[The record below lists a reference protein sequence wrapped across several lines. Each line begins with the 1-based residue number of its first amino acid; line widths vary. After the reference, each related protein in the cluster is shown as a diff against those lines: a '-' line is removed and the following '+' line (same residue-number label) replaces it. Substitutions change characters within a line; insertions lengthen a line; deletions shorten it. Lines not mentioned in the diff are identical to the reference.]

1 MTNKEFYQS
10 VFSQVHPAAPVTW
23 ESCRARSRRA
33 RRPRRLLMAAAVAAV
48 LLALSCAAVAVNF
61 LGIRDL
67 LLFPDR
73 EGAGDTAFQRVS
85 LSGYMDTPESQALAQ
100 WQAFLDSYDPDGSIR
115 LSVGCTPNPQ
125 FDRYIDYGVYTQEM
139 ADTLESIA
147 AQYGLKLHTAQY
159 NLAAHPE
166 LLESC
171 AGFLGTTTGT
181 PTYMYEDG
189 TFHVD
194 AGQALLSSFGPLD
207 FQLQRSVRGSLHH
220 AQLSIDPADYQ
231 EWDYKTAEG
240 LPVHLA
246 LGTGRS
252 LVLADLEDCFVFV
265 TVLEG
270 ADGGLTRA
278 DLEEFANCFAFS
290 KLTPVVPPEA
300 LAGEDGNPATVNPP
314 AGEYTDAAR
323 AYATVLRSL
332 LYGGYLPD
340 GTQAESLSDD
350 PLSAM
355 AFNQFAV
362 QDLDGDGTAELI
374 LLYTTS
380 YTAGQQGYI
389 LSFDPA
395 YTGSGTPVTIRLE
408 EFPSF
413 SLYDN
418 GAVMARAS
426 HNQSWGELWPYVL
439 YLWEEGAY
447 RPVAAVYSADRET
460 LESAGLADQWPD
472 GVDTSGTG
480 TVYYVTPS
488 GEDGVTRAMDMTE
501 YEAWWEE
508 TMGQAQPLEPV
519 YWSLTEENIAAALG
533 VEVCPAG

>member
-1 MTNKEFYQS
+1 MTNKELYQS

-23 ESCRARSRRA
+23 EGCRARSRRA
-33 RRPRRLLMAAAVAAV
+33 RRPRRLLLAAAAVVVV

-73 EGAGDTAFQRVS
+73 EGSGDTTSQYVS
-85 LSGYMDTPESQALAQ
+85 LSGYMDTPESQALAE
-100 WQAFLDSYDPDGSIR
+100 WLAFLDSYDPDGTIR
-115 LSVGCTPNPQ
+115 LSAGCGPNPQ
-125 FDRYIDYGVYTQEM
+125 FDRYIDYGIYSQEM

-159 NLAAHPE
+159 DLTAHPE

-171 AGFLGTTTGT
+171 AGFLGTATGT

-194 AGQALLSSFGPLD
+194 GHVEVAGLGTLD
-207 FQLQRSVRGSLHH
+207 FQLQRSVRGTLHH
-220 AQLSIDPADYQ
+220 AQLTIDPADYQ
-231 EWDYKTAEG
+231 EWDYTTAEG

-265 TVLEG
+265 TVMDG
-270 ADGGLTRA
+270 TDGGLTRPG
-278 DLEEFANCFAFS
+278 LEELANCFALS
-290 KLTPVVPPEA
+290 RLTPVVPPETTPTP
-300 LAGEDGNPATVNPP
+300 EPVP
-314 AGEYTDAAR
+314 AGEYTDAFR
-323 AYATVLRSL
+323 TYATVLRSL
-332 LYGGYLPD
+332 LYTGELPD
-340 GTQAESLSDD
+340 GTRAESLSDD

-362 QDLDGDGTAELI
+362 QDLDGDGTAELV
-374 LLYTTS
+374 LLYSNT
-380 YTAGQQGYI
+380 YTAGQRGYI

-418 GAVMARAS
+418 GAVLARAS

-439 YLWEEGAY
+439 YLWEDGAY
-447 RPVAAVYSADRET
+447 RPAAAVSSTDRAI

-472 GVDTSGTG
+472 GVDTSGAG
-480 TVYYVTPS
+480 TVYYVAPA
-488 GEDGVTRAMDMTE
+488 GEDGVTQAMDVTE
-501 YEAWWEE
+501 YEAWWRD
-508 TMGQAQPLEPV
+508 TMGDAQPLEPV

-533 VEVCPAG
+533 VEACPAA